1 MQYSTCWKRQ
11 LIRVEFY
18 SRLADRNLRHVIGRL
33 IYRPVFNVEAG
44 HSRFMQTRKNRKMSP
59 QLKPC
64 RPFHDQGPVAAR
76 VRQPTVL
83 TGACRWWDVKR
94 AKCMQLAAIV
104 NAKECQQD
112 VMRNTDDRQQVAK
125 LLISARN
132 VNAARI
138 GNVEERGVMK
148 WKQTGASVI

>member
-1 MQYSTCWKRQ
+1 
-11 LIRVEFY
+11 
-18 SRLADRNLRHVIGRL
+18 
-33 IYRPVFNVEAG
+33 
-44 HSRFMQTRKNRKMSP
+44 
-59 QLKPC
+59 
-64 RPFHDQGPVAAR
+64 
-76 VRQPTVL
+76 
-83 TGACRWWDVKR
+83 
-94 AKCMQLAAIV
+94 MQLAAIV

-148 WKQTGASVI
+148 